1 MYGYKCSL
9 LFRVRFSYSKRIT
22 PVEMHR
28 NAVRRIGSERSFD
41 TVRSLYIS
49 GEKKNPINFL
59 ISLVSLCLNAGA

>member
-49 GEKKNPINFL
+49 VQKKTLL
-59 ISLVSLCLNAGA
+59 IF